1 MQNKETIMNFFPLK
15 KLSLLFV
22 FLLTAAL
29 ASPMLSACGKKGDA
43 EKAGEKVDEAIED
56 TKDAAEDAV
65 DKDGPVEDA
74 GEKVDD
80 AVD

>member
-1 MQNKETIMNFFPLK
+1 MKHPSLK
-15 KLSLLFV
+15 KLSLLFLV
-22 FLLTAAL
+22 TAAL
-29 ASPMLSACGKKGDA
+29 ATPMLGACGKKGGG

-56 TKDAAEDAV
+56 TKDAF